1 MRCACVR
8 LHCDDEPVPLS
19 GSTILTTQPTPV
31 MSSFPH
37 HRVQVMR
44 NPVCTVDGHT
54 FEREAI
60 EQWLISHDTSP
71 LTGLRYLS
79 SSPLPRRT
87 AESFFFHSSL
97 TPSCPG
103 SRCTC
108 LPCRDPNAT
117 SESSKM
123 HLHIPTSDHIEFCES
138 QYDCLLHQIW
148 GMLTLSV
155 SASCY
160 AGDFDL
166 SLLSSALTMPM
177 CGTTSS
183 DLTTASH

>member
-1 MRCACVR
+1 MGTR
-8 LHCDDEPVPLS
+8 LSEKQSNNGSFHTTPHHSRGSGTSQVPLCLVAHAS
-19 GSTILTTQPTPV
+19 
-31 MSSFPH
+31 
-37 HRVQVMR
+37 RVV
-44 NPVCTVDGHT
+44 
-54 FEREAI
+54 F
-60 EQWLISHDTSP
+60 
-71 LTGLRYLS
+71 LS
-79 SSPLPRRT
+79 QL
-87 AESFFFHSSL
+87 AHS
-97 TPSCPG
+97 SCPG

-108 LPCRDPNAT
+108 LPCRGPNAT

-155 SASCY
+155 SARCY